1 MYSIEQMCSSE
12 AMTNDIPPDE
22 LRLLTKT
29 CQLCN
34 EQGYTQ
40 QALAACLRF
49 FKIG

>member
-1 MYSIEQMCSSE
+1 MYSIEQMCSNE
-12 AMTNDIPPDE
+12 AMANNIPLDE

-29 CQLCN
+29 CRLYY

-40 QALAACLRF
+40 QSLAACLRF

>member
-1 MYSIEQMCSSE
+1 MYSIEQMCSDE
-12 AMTNDIPPDE
+12 AMANDIPPYE
-22 LRLLTKT
+22 LRLLSKT
-29 CQLCN
+29 CQLYH